1 MRLRTV
7 LLMIVMASSAF
18 MSRTSAQM
26 PVRLYATRPIAPDS
40 ADIAYYGREHFWRS
54 AGEVVG
60 FNIGLWAYDRY
71 VEHGDWSYIS
81 LHTMGQNFKHGF
93 KWDNDRLNTNMFLHP
108 YNGNLYYNIAR
119 SNGYNYWKSGLFAI
133 AGSAMWEL
141 FMECEYPSTNDII
154 ATPIGGMC
162 IGEICFRASDAFIDD
177 RTCGMDRF
185 GRELATFIVSPMRGL
200 TRILTGNA
208 WRHRSTPGKM
218 FGTPNLA
225 VELGAGAGVLDYRH
239 DGNKVYVGGEM
250 ELNIEY
256 GDRFEIKSFQ
266 PYDYFNVRA
275 SMQVMQRQPFLQH
288 LEIKGRLL
296 AREFL
301 EENDIHLSLGLFQH
315 FDFYDSDS
323 IKGGGVPYK
332 LGVPASVGTGVFF
345 RDIERRKCVI
355 DAYAH
360 VNAVLLGAVLSD
372 YYQVDDRNYNL
383 ANGFS
388 LKSGANVNFNRGKWD
403 ISVSNEFYRLFTWK
417 GYARNTD
424 LSTVDYRTLNAMGD
438 KSVASFCVTT
448 VHTDLRLMPKT
459 YLTLYLDH
467 FLRSTHYRDYPHV
480 KSSSL
485 SARLMLTRKL

>member
-1 MRLRTV
+1 MKLKTV

-18 MSRTSAQM
+18 MTRTFAQM

-40 ADIAYYGREHFWRS
+40 ADIAYYGRENFCRA
-54 AGEVVG
+54 AGEVFG
-60 FNIGLWAYDRY
+60 INIGVWAFDRY
-71 VEHGDWSYIS
+71 AERGDWSYIS
-81 LHTMGQNFKHGF
+81 LHSIWQNFKHGF
-93 KWDNDRLNTNMFLHP
+93 IWDNDRLNTNMFQHP
-108 YNGNLYYNIAR
+108 YNGNLYYNAAR

-141 FMECEYPSTNDII
+141 FMECEYPSANDII

-177 RTCGMDRF
+177 RARGADRF

-200 TRILTGNA
+200 TRILTGDA
-208 WRHRSTPGKM
+208 WRHRSTTGKM

-225 VELGAGAGVLDYRH
+225 VELGVGAGMLDFHH
-239 DGNKVYVGGEM
+239 DNDKVYVGGEA

-256 GDRFEIKSFQ
+256 GDRFEIKSRK
-266 PYDYFNVRA
+266 PYDYFNVGA
-275 SMQVMQRQPFLQH
+275 TLQMMPRQPVLQH

-301 EENDIHLSLGLFQH
+301 EENDIHVSVGLFQH

-332 LGVPASVGTGVFF
+332 LGVPASLGAGVLF
-345 RDIERRKCVI
+345 RDIERHRFVL

-388 LKSGANVNFNRGKWD
+388 LKSGANINFDRGKWD
-403 ISVSNEFYRLFTWK
+403 ISISNEFYRLFTWK
-417 GYARNTD
+417 GYERNID

-448 VHTDLRLMPKT
+448 MRTDLRLRPKT
-459 YLTLYLDH
+459 YLTVYLDH

-485 SARLMLTRKL
+485 GARLMLTRKL